1 MLIKHLTLLD
11 FKFEATADY
20 RIDPISKTNTEDQVY
35 TFKSHSSIKYKAKSL
50 LYAAHLAIKLPP
62 LEFCILKI
70 INKRNCIFFEL
81 ILVNV

>member
-35 TFKSHSSIKYKAKSL
+35 PFKSHSSIKYKAKSL